1 MDLTTGRH
9 NWVFQATAGDAWN
22 TACDTATPDNC
33 PKENGPDFDFGAAVM
48 LVADDTGTEYVIGG
62 QKSGYVHALNPD
74 TGQLIWQTQVGRG
87 GIQGGVHFGL
97 AADDNR
103 IYVPISDMP
112 DGREYSM
119 QAKPGVHAL
128 DIRSGESLWYT
139 PATND
144 CVGRNFCHSGI
155 SQAITVAADMVL
167 AGGMDGI
174 FQVLDSTTGRKL
186 RHIDT
191 KQSFSVVN
199 GATSSGGSMGGAAAA
214 VVQDGVLV
222 LSSGYGIYNHMPGN
236 LLLVLKAQK

>member
-1 MDLTTGRH
+1 
-9 NWVFQATAGDAWN
+9 
-22 TACDTATPDNC
+22 
-33 PKENGPDFDFGAAVM
+33 
-48 LVADDTGTEYVIGG
+48 
-62 QKSGYVHALNPD
+62 
-74 TGQLIWQTQVGRG
+74 
-87 GIQGGVHFGL
+87 
-97 AADDNR
+97 
-103 IYVPISDMP
+103 
-112 DGREYSM
+112 
-119 QAKPGVHAL
+119 
-128 DIRSGESLWYT
+128 
-139 PATND
+139 
-144 CVGRNFCHSGI
+144 
-155 SQAITVAADMVL
+155 MVL